1 MASPGGTSS
10 GGIPR
15 LLYSE
20 SVHTP
25 LIHEGHVQ
33 YGVVGTGASSGGM
46 SSDSAPRN
54 YSEALNPGYI
64 DDNSETGNGTVEIP
78 SSPISPRAVDESGT
92 IISPRRVL
100 SRSTEVPG
108 KFGGV
113 APYNMFFYFKGS
125 MNLFHI

>member
-1 MASPGGTSS
+1 MASPGGSS

-33 YGVVGTGASSGGM
+33 YGVVSTGASSGGM

-54 YSEALNPGYI
+54 FSEALNPGYV
-64 DDNSETGNGTVEIP
+64 DDISETDNRTIEIQ
-78 SSPISPRAVDESGT
+78 SPPLSPRAVDESGT

-113 APYNMFFYFKGS
+113 ALYNICFS
-125 MNLFHI
+125 ILRVP